1 MTVQAPLP
9 PAPAPRSGRSFRAP
23 HNPYPLFL
31 PTPSPSLLPHLSCF
45 SAGKAKPDSSLS
57 KSRTCRHLWEG
68 GKRKSQRSFKISAFE
83 YSKLRNARHVDRPCG
98 RLHSDLPAHYLL
110 SEKKKKKAH
119 VKGQNRFAQ
128 ICPSMLPPVPSL
140 PPQPCPLL
148 CSVVPRRLRD
158 ALGLAWLEGRES
170 AGMRTRKRTRWTG
183 SETPLPPPPLGFHS
197 RVPCRISL
205 EKCLQS

>member
-1 MTVQAPLP
+1 MKIWE
-9 PAPAPRSGRSFRAP
+9 GEK
-23 HNPYPLFL
+23 
-31 PTPSPSLLPHLSCF
+31 
-45 SAGKAKPDSSLS
+45 GKVRDPS
-57 KSRTCRHLWEG
+57 KSRRLNIRSRGMLDMLTGPVAGFILISRPIIY
-68 GKRKSQRSFKISAFE
+68 SQE
-83 YSKLRNARHVDRPCG
+83 
-98 RLHSDLPAHYLL
+98 
-110 SEKKKKKAH
+110 KKKAH

>member
-1 MTVQAPLP
+1 MLTGPV
-9 PAPAPRSGRSFRAP
+9 
-23 HNPYPLFL
+23 
-31 PTPSPSLLPHLSCF
+31 
-45 SAGKAKPDSSLS
+45 AGFILI
-57 KSRTCRHLWEG
+57 SRPIIY
-68 GKRKSQRSFKISAFE
+68 SQ
-83 YSKLRNARHVDRPCG
+83 
-98 RLHSDLPAHYLL
+98 
-110 SEKKKKKAH
+110 KKKKKAH

-148 CSVVPRRLRD
+148 CSVVPSRLRD

-197 RVPCRISL
+197 RVLCRISL

>member
-1 MTVQAPLP
+1 MTVQAPPP

-83 YSKLRNARHVDRPCG
+83 YSKSRNARHVDRPCG

-110 SEKKKKKAH
+110 SGKKKSSCQGAE
-119 VKGQNRFAQ
+119 Q
-128 ICPSMLPPVPSL
+128 ICTDLPFDAPTGSFPPPTAVP
-140 PPQPCPLL
+140 PAVL
-148 CSVVPRRLRD
+148 CSSQTAPGCPGPGVAGGERIGWDEDQEEDQVD
-158 ALGLAWLEGRES
+158 GL
-170 AGMRTRKRTRWTG
+170 
-183 SETPLPPPPLGFHS
+183 
-197 RVPCRISL
+197 
-205 EKCLQS
+205 